1 MLYNCF
7 WVGTLQIIVHF
18 CIPKKDLATLTRVSI
33 PLIPFHPSIC
43 LDECEREGGRGWGY
57 TGAQFSNEIY
67 TQSKQNSV
75 IRGPPPINLDRVPA
89 LAEGYSPLS
98 HGSIQASDRP
108 VIRDKW
114 PVNQSQVV
122 CHLGHAWLKVV
133 VLPKTNM
140 FFGMRKM
147 LSISFTEG
155 ISNSNLLEHLL
166 LHVPFT
172 GHRSAWCFELTS

>member
-1 MLYNCF
+1 MCF
-7 WVGTLQIIVHF
+7 TISTYLRRYTANNFPFMYSQKWLSKTHF
-18 CIPKKDLATLTRVSI
+18 YYQLVSLSLSF
-33 PLIPFHPSIC
+33 PSHPSIC
-43 LDECEREGGRGWGY
+43 MDECERGGGAGWGY

-75 IRGPPPINLDRVPA
+75 IRGPTPINLDRVPA

-108 VIRDKW
+108 VIQDKW
-114 PVNQSQVV
+114 PVIQSQVV

-140 FFGMRKM
+140 FFLDEKIFFQDIYILYRRN
-147 LSISFTEG
+147 F
-155 ISNSNLLEHLL
+155 
-166 LHVPFT
+166 
-172 GHRSAWCFELTS
+172 